1 MAEETPAGEEAE
13 RQAGGGRLE
22 QIYRESER
30 LLARWRSRYRGRPER
45 ERRRLWLLALE
56 REQLVGVAYRER
68 AIAQRVARM
77 PLDAEVRHLVRR
89 ALVWVWQDEEMHAA
103 YVRGVLLHHASGWM
117 RGLTYGEQL
126 YGALSGWAS
135 ATDQHLHLRERPLAV
150 ALARTLTLG
159 GLLTG
164 QLSSALRQEL
174 DYGPFRKF
182 CRLNVE
188 LERSAALCWA
198 RIVELAETEDE
209 REAAEQI
216 ADDERRHGQVFA
228 LLARALGDD
237 DRLRPG
243 WTRDVVVDE
252 LRSVGEWFLPGRDRA
267 AAVRPG
273 RFATGAPVFVERGS
287 SSPDKRASLRRVLD
301 RAGLAELITS
311 KAAAGRPLRAAVKTA
326 FMLGYDRHDR
336 STVVDPILVEEL
348 ALYLVDHGVA
358 EVAVLEAPTLY
369 DRYYEHRSVAE
380 VARYF
385 GFESPAYHVVDCSR
399 DQVPFAYLR
408 GAAQSCISSTWRTAD
423 VRLVLAKLRTNPSEL
438 GHLCLSSLEGLGERQ
453 DRYVFSDRQLHYRM
467 ATMMVID
474 AYAPDLGVVDAFE
487 DAAQGPFGV
496 MACRHPV
503 SPRRVYAGADAL
515 SVDTVVLRDMGVPD
529 PLLSPMIRM
538 ATYWFDAPEDAATV
552 VGGGGP
558 IPGFRHP
565 YHSGIS
571 TALSTAAYPVYV
583 YGSGAGRLFVPA
595 MDEGAFPPLAKT
607 GPVVAAVRGA
617 AQLAFGLRPPAR

>member
-1 MAEETPAGEEAE
+1 MAEETVTAEQADGRAGTV
-13 RQAGGGRLE
+13 GLD

-30 LLARWRSRYRGRPER
+30 LLATWRRRYRGRPER

-77 PLDAEVRHLVRR
+77 PLDAEVRHLLRR
-89 ALVWVWQDEEMHAA
+89 ALIWVWQDEEMHAA

-126 YGALSGWAS
+126 LGAVSGWAS
-135 ATDQHLHLRERPLAV
+135 ATDQHLHLRDRPFAV
-150 ALARTLTLG
+150 ALARSLTLG

-174 DYGPFRKF
+174 EYGAFRKF

-198 RIVELAETEDE
+198 RIVDLAETDAE

-216 ADDERRHGQVFA
+216 ADDERRHGRVFA
-228 LLARALGDD
+228 VLAAALGDD

-243 WTRDVVVDE
+243 WTREGVVDE
-252 LRSVGEWFLPGRDRA
+252 LRPVGEWFLPGRDRVA
-267 AAVRPG
+267 GVRPG
-273 RFATGAPVFVERGS
+273 RFATGAPVFVERGTS
-287 SSPDKRASLRRVLD
+287 TTDKRASLRRVLD
-301 RAGLAELITS
+301 RAGLAELIAS
-311 KAAAGRPLRAAVKTA
+311 KAAVGRPLRAAVKTA

-336 STVVDPILVEEL
+336 STVVDPVLVEEL
-348 ALYLVDHGVA
+348 ARYLADHGVA

-369 DRYYEHRSVAE
+369 DRYYGHRSVPE
-380 VARYF
+380 VAAYF
-385 GFESPAYHVVDCSR
+385 GFESPAYRVVDCSR
-399 DQVPFAYLR
+399 DQAPFDYVR
-408 GAAQSCISSTWRTAD
+408 GTAQSCISATWSTAD

-467 ATMMVID
+467 ATMMVVD
-474 AYAPDLGVVDAFE
+474 AFAPDLGVVDAYE

-496 MACRHPV
+496 MGCRHPM
-503 SPRRVYAGADAL
+503 SPHRVYAGADAL

-538 ATYWFDAPEDAATV
+538 ATYWFDASEEPATV
-552 VGGGGP
+552 VGDGGP

-565 YHSGIS
+565 YSSGIS

-583 YGSGAGRLFVPA
+583 YGSGAGRLFVPE
-595 MDEGAFPPLAKT
+595 MDERAFPPLSKA
-607 GPVVAAVRGA
+607 GPVVGAVRRA